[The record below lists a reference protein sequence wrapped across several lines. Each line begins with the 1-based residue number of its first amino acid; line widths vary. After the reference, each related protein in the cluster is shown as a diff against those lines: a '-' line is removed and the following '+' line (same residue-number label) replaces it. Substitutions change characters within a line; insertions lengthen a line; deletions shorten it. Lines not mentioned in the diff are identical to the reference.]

1 MSNIKFTLFG
11 ELDLSFPEVRRGS
24 NSYHIIRK
32 QVQRSESLKE
42 LSMTMSR
49 IVFLEV
55 HWSLDRQLN
64 RILLLLHRLR
74 TIAKMLILVLSIYI
88 HNLPIRISL
97 ILINW
102 ATGHIQTYWKTFF
115 TNVKHLFIQKWKETF
130 MCHFFPDWF
139 ISFPWK
145 VWWKFLERN
154 KQLPRHWW

>member
-1 MSNIKFTLFG
+1 MSKIKFTLFG

-88 HNLPIRISL
+88 YNLRIENKPHIDKLRYSAY
-97 ILINW
+97 INLLKIIFLQTW
-102 ATGHIQTYWKTFF
+102 NMNHI
-115 TNVKHLFIQKWKETF
+115 FIQKWKETF
-130 MCHFFPDWF
+130 MRLFFQ
-139 ISFPWK
+139 IGSFLS
-145 VWWKFLERN
+145 LEKSN
-154 KQLPRHWW
+154 ENF

>member
-1 MSNIKFTLFG
+1 MSNIYFTLFG
-11 ELDLSFPEVRRGS
+11 ELDLSFPDVRRGS

-88 HNLPIRISL
+88 YNLRIENKPHIDKLRYSAY
-97 ILINW
+97 INLLKIIFLQTW
-102 ATGHIQTYWKTFF
+102 NMNHI
-115 TNVKHLFIQKWKETF
+115 FIQKWKETF
-130 MCHFFPDWF
+130 MRLFFQ
-139 ISFPWK
+139 IGSFLS
-145 VWWKFLERN
+145 LEKSN
-154 KQLPRHWW
+154 ENF